1 MKYDFSELEF
11 SQKNK
16 LMASNIIP
24 RPIAWIVTENNN
36 IVNVAPFSYF
46 TGLSSEPATMIVSIG
61 KKSDG
66 SNKDTYQNL
75 IETKKCVV
83 CIVDDDFY
91 KVLNDTAIELPK
103 NESEVQRFGLDTIK
117 VFDDFPPIIKGISSA
132 FFCELFQT
140 IEIGGLN
147 IPVILEIKK
156 MFVDDKI
163 IKDKDNFY
171 FEFKNPLARI
181 GKSYSTLGKELNP

>member
-117 VFDDFPPIIKGISSA
+117 VFDDFPPIIKGVSSA
-132 FFCELFQT
+132 FFCELFQI

-147 IPVILEIKK
+147 TPVILEIKK